1 MIRTPEPELMT
12 AEDQARAYAEADF
25 SEPHEAFVRRFVER
39 FPGFEGGDVLD
50 LGCGPADVTTRFA
63 RAYPGARMLGV
74 DGSAAMLGEGRK
86 RLAASD
92 LAQRVTLKELFL
104 PCEALPRESFD
115 AVISNSLLHHLSDPA
130 VIWESARAAAKPGAP
145 VLVMDLMR
153 PPDLPTAERFVNLYV
168 GDAPPVLQQDFFASL
183 LAAYELDE
191 VKAQL
196 AAVGLAHLTVE
207 PVSDRHLVVWGT
219 L

>member
-25 SEPHEAFVRRFVER
+25 SEPHEAFVRRFAER
-39 FPGFEGGDVLD
+39 FPDFSDGEVLD

-63 RAYPGARMLGV
+63 RAYPAVRMMGV
-74 DGSAAMLGEGRK
+74 DGSVAMLAEGRK
-86 RLAASD
+86 RLASSE
-92 LAQRVTLKELFL
+92 LAPRVTLRKLFL
-104 PCEALPRESFD
+104 PCETLPRGAFD

-130 VIWESARAAAKPGAP
+130 VIWQSARAAAKPGAP

-153 PPDLPTAERFVNLYV
+153 PPDLATAERFVNLYV

-191 VKAQL
+191 VTAQL

-207 PVSDRHLVVWGT
+207 AVSDRHLVVWGT

>member
-25 SEPHEAFVRRFVER
+25 SEPHEAFVRRFAER
-39 FPGFEGGDVLD
+39 FPGFTEGDVID

-74 DGSAAMLGEGRK
+74 DGSAAMLAEGRK
-86 RLAASD
+86 RLTSSE
-92 LAQRVTLKELFL
+92 LAPRVTLRKLFL
-104 PCEALPRESFD
+104 PCETLPREAFD

-130 VIWESARAAAKPGAP
+130 VIWQSARTAAKPGAP

-153 PPDLPTAERFVNLYV
+153 PADLPTAERFVNLYV